1 MNIIKIIF
9 GLSFLFLWN
18 TSFAQDDT
26 GIYNLKA
33 DSVMAD
39 GLYRNYIFFIP
50 KDVKEKPKLV
60 FVLHGST
67 MTVKAMLEVT
77 GYEFNRIADSLKN
90 VIVVYPQGYENYWND
105 CRKSA
110 TYKANTLNLNEMAFI
125 KKIVSKMESV
135 NRIKLGSIFVSGF
148 SNGGQMVYKL
158 AKENPDYFKGF
169 AAISANLPVAAND
182 DCFSTKKAVSMLIA
196 NGTTDPINPFYG
208 GEVTF
213 GDGKERGNVISTLNT
228 VQYWKELLNCNEII
242 ETKQD
247 VNDINKDDRSTV
259 TVYDYKCINA
269 NKKVEFIKINNG
281 GHVLPNPHFDK
292 WPEPLGNVN
301 KDINLPKII
310 LNFFK
315 SLE

>member
-1 MNIIKIIF
+1 MNIIKIIL
-9 GLSFLFLWN
+9 GLTFLFLWN
-18 TSFAQDDT
+18 ISFAQDDS
-26 GIYNLKA
+26 GIYNVKV

-39 GLYRNYIFFIP
+39 SLYRNYTFFIP

-67 MTVKAMLEVT
+67 MTVKAMLGVT

-110 TYKANTLNLNEMAFI
+110 TYKANTLHLNEMEFI
-125 KKIVSKMESV
+125 KKIVSKMESD
-135 NRIKLGSIFVSGF
+135 NKIKPESIFVAGF
-148 SNGGQMVYKL
+148 SNGGHMVYKL

-169 AAISANLPVAAND
+169 AVISANLPIEAND

-208 GEVTF
+208 GEVTV
-213 GDGKERGNVISTLNT
+213 GDGKKRGKVIPTLNT
-228 VQYWKELLNCNEII
+228 VQYWKELLDCNEII

-247 VNDINKDDRSTV
+247 VNDINKDDNSTV
-259 TVYDYKCINA
+259 TVYDYKCIKS

-281 GHVLPNPHFDK
+281 GHIVPNPHFNH
-292 WPEPLGNVN
+292 WPETLGNAN

-310 LNFFK
+310 LNFFE